1 MKKYKVNVNGTDYE
15 IVLEVINET
24 ECHTPVTLTP
34 NSISSPT
41 PTSTPTSTP
50 AATSRSYPIKSPMPG
65 NILSLHIT
73 PGKPVKKGE
82 VLMILEAMKMENEIL
97 SPCDGQVT
105 TIHVTQGTTVE
116 SGSLLCV
123 IE

>member
-34 NSISSPT
+34 NSIPSHTPT
-41 PTSTPTSTP
+41 PTSTP
-50 AATSRSYPIKSPMPG
+50 RSYPIKSPMPG

>member
-1 MKKYKVNVNGTDYE
+1 
-15 IVLEVINET
+15 
-24 ECHTPVTLTP
+24 
-34 NSISSPT
+34 
-41 PTSTPTSTP
+41 
-50 AATSRSYPIKSPMPG
+50 
-65 NILSLHIT
+65 
-73 PGKPVKKGE
+73 
-82 VLMILEAMKMENEIL
+82 VLMVLEAMKMENEIL

>member
-41 PTSTPTSTP
+41 P
-50 AATSRSYPIKSPMPG
+50 TSRSYPIKSPMPG

-105 TIHVTQGTTVE
+105 TIHVTPGTTVE

>member
-24 ECHTPVTLTP
+24 ECHTPVMLTP
-34 NSISSPT
+34 NSIPSPT
-41 PTSTPTSTP
+41 PTSTP
-50 AATSRSYPIKSPMPG
+50 TSRSYPIKSPMPG

-82 VLMILEAMKMENEIL
+82 VLMILEAMKMENEIFA
-97 SPCDGQVT
+97 SAS
-105 TIHVTQGTTVE
+105 GTVASVNTSAGNMVE
-116 SGSLLCV
+116 ANDV
-123 IE
+123 IISIN

>member
-1 MKKYKVNVNGTDYE
+1 MKE
-15 IVLEVINET
+15 IALPTTNFAENAVMTVSRVSAVSW
-24 ECHTPVTLTP
+24 CSAR
-34 NSISSPT
+34 SIY
-41 PTSTPTSTP
+41 
-50 AATSRSYPIKSPMPG
+50 R
-65 NILSLHIT
+65 
-73 PGKPVKKGE
+73 KGE
-82 VLMILEAMKMENEIL
+82 RRTMMKMENEIL

>member
-34 NSISSPT
+34 NSIPFPT
-41 PTSTPTSTP
+41 PTSTPTSC
-50 AATSRSYPIKSPMPG
+50 SYPIKSPMPG

>member
-50 AATSRSYPIKSPMPG
+50 TATSRSYPIKSPMPG

-82 VLMILEAMKMENEIL
+82 VLMILEAMKMENEIFA
-97 SPCDGQVT
+97 SAS
-105 TIHVTQGTTVE
+105 GTVASVNTSAGNMVE
-116 SGSLLCV
+116 ANDV
-123 IE
+123 IISIN